1 MKKYI
6 IKNAD
11 GSEQHVME
19 AVHASSKEA
28 GQTLWDYLLDR
39 NDGGALDRYDEGW
52 VSPFDFIIEEEECK
66 DEKYKLI
73 DDKKSKILYSNIW
86 QIQEAG
92 ETKLNAEKNKYF
104 DLFIGCYASIY
115 MPPKE
120 KRKCIRIR
128 AVDAITQ
135 ETFDLD
141 KIKKIT
147 NYKL

>member
-1 MKKYI
+1 M
-6 IKNAD
+6 
-11 GSEQHVME
+11 
-19 AVHASSKEA
+19 
-28 GQTLWDYLLDR
+28 
-39 NDGGALDRYDEGW
+39 
-52 VSPFDFIIEEEECK
+52 PFVCFEEEECK

-115 MPPKE
+115 MPLKE

-128 AVDAITQ
+128 AIDGITQ

-141 KIKKIT
+141 KILKIT
-147 NYKL
+147 DYKA